1 MTTDD
6 TKRLLEASKI
16 NAELIIR
23 PIEKLIPLYKFC
35 ITVLIL
41 YSIVVSGLFGYYIHR
56 SMHNDR
62 LATRAFV
69 TSINK
74 TIESCTHV
82 ERSNVRM
89 D

>member
-1 MTTDD
+1 MQIAI
-6 TKRLLEASKI
+6 LLVI
-16 NAELIIR
+16 L
-23 PIEKLIPLYKFC
+23 PKFN
-35 ITVLIL
+35 VLIL
-41 YSIVVSGLFGYYIHR
+41 YSLVVSGLFGYYIHR
-56 SMHNDR
+56 SLHNDR

-74 TIESCTHV
+74 TIESCAHV